1 MVPLQNNPGDFQNLN
16 QTANFVLCSQKI
28 LRLEREG
35 WEALLHLL
43 KNEVLSLNCEKIEFY
58 VDPKM
63 SIEKFKACKIK
74 AF

>member
-35 WEALLHLL
+35 WETLLHLL

-63 SIEKFKACKIK
+63 FI
-74 AF
+74 